1 MSRHETHEPD
11 FEANWPH
18 GHVGVADEPEGA
30 DPLRRL
36 KAAEV
41 AAARTD
47 ADDDEC
53 MVVRL
58 GAYSHFLHAQTTS
71 VLSRMVDAHGDRA
84 AAVTVHGVTHLL
96 DPAAVRALSE
106 ELDAVVVGFFGDPNM
121 DPRG

>member
-18 GHVGVADEPEGA
+18 GHVGVAEEADGA
-30 DPLRRL
+30 DPLGRL
-36 KAAEV
+36 NAAKV

-47 ADDDEC
+47 ADADEC

-58 GAYSHFLHAQTTS
+58 GVHDHFLHAQTTKA
-71 VLSRMVDAHGDRA
+71 LLHMVNAHGDRA

-106 ELDAVVVGFFGDPNM
+106 ELDAVVVGFFGDPSI
-121 DPRG
+121 DPRE